1 MKKLILLASLLSV
14 TASAALAQGQLETYS
29 VYDVNHDNVTNVGD
43 ATMAA
48 RRAIQNI
55 QDDPQTVDAAQLNAV
70 LNAIN
75 EKLAMLD
82 VLNQKVNEM
91 MAQSGMRNPVD
102 VDENGVRSAGYGY
115 VDMGL
120 RDDQDRI
127 VYWATCN
134 IGAEKPEDPGL
145 FFAWGETQGYAYK
158 ERTRSWENYKFMFE
172 GESTAEY
179 ITKYTVPDG
188 HKNAIWYE
196 DYNATRF
203 IGDNKT
209 KLDPIDDAA
218 HVLWKGD
225 WRMPTYKEFDW
236 LADNCNWVLDEA
248 RNGMVVTSP
257 YTDASIFIPFKPTWK
272 ACYFWASD
280 LSIDLGTPYA
290 LICDYPYPTGHV
302 GPAAMQRYLEN
313 YIRPVCVAS
322 E

>member
-55 QDDPQTVDAAQLNAV
+55 QDDPQVVDAAQLNAV
-70 LNAIN
+70 LNAISIR
-75 EKLAMLD
+75 LD
-82 VLNQKVNEM
+82 VLDQKVNEM
-91 MAQSGMRNPVD
+91 MAQSGMRNPID

-115 VDMGL
+115 VDMGQ
-120 RDDQDRI
+120 RDANGRI

-134 IGAEKPEDPGL
+134 IGAEKPEEQGL
-145 FFAWGETQGYAYK
+145 LFAWGDTQGHTTNSRYNFL
-158 ERTRSWENYKFMFE
+158 WENYKFMFE
-172 GESTAEY
+172 GQSTEEY

-203 IGDNKT
+203 VGDNKT
-209 KLDPIDDAA
+209 RLEPIDDAA
-218 HVLWKGD
+218 HVNWKGD
-225 WRMPTYKEFDW
+225 WRMPTYEEIKW
-236 LADNCNWVLDEA
+236 LSNECNWACDEA
-248 RNGMVVTSP
+248 KQVMVATSP
-257 YTDASIFIPFKPTWK
+257 YTNASI
-272 ACYFWASD
+272 YFPYTSSYFCRLWTSDLASD
-280 LSIDLGTPYA
+280 STRARLFYYDFNSEYAGHLSTP
-290 LICDYPYPTGHV
+290 
-302 GPAAMQRYLEN
+302 RYN
-313 YIRPVCVAS
+313 GFNIRPVCVAS

>member
-91 MAQSGMRNPVD
+91 MAQSGMHNPVD

-120 RDDQDRI
+120 RDENGRI

-134 IGAEKPEDPGL
+134 IGAEKPEEQGL
-145 FFAWGETQGYAYK
+145 LFAWGDTQGYVY
-158 ERTRSWENYKFMFE
+158 RDHYFYWENYKFIFE
-172 GESTAEY
+172 GESTEEY

-188 HKNAIWYE
+188 HRYAFWYE
-196 DYNATRF
+196 DLEATRF

-209 KLDPIDDAA
+209 RLEPIDDAA
-218 HVLWKGD
+218 HVNWKGD
-225 WRMPTYKEFDW
+225 WRMPTYEELNW
-236 LADNCNWVLDEA
+236 LFNECNWAWDEA
-248 RNGMVVTSP
+248 KQVIVVKSP
-257 YTDASIFIPFKPTWK
+257 YTDASI
-272 ACYFWASD
+272 YFPYPDSYYCKLWTSD
-280 LSIDLGTPYA
+280 LSSDSTRARLFAYDFKTGQAGYVALYRYA
-290 LICDYPYPTGHV
+290 GFS
-302 GPAAMQRYLEN
+302 
-313 YIRPVCVAS
+313 IRPVCVAS

>member
-55 QDDPQTVDAAQLNAV
+55 QDDPQVVDAAQLNAV
-70 LNAIN
+70 LNAISIR
-75 EKLAMLD
+75 LD
-82 VLNQKVNEM
+82 VLDQKVNEM
-91 MAQSGMRNPVD
+91 MAQSGMRNPID
-102 VDENGVRSAGYGY
+102 VDENGVRSAGYDY

-120 RDDQDRI
+120 RDENGRI

-134 IGAEKPEDPGL
+134 IGAEKPEEQGL
-145 FFAWGETQGYAYK
+145 LFAWGDTQGHTTNSRYNFLWA
-158 ERTRSWENYKFMFE
+158 NYKFMFE
-172 GESTAEY
+172 GESTEEY

-203 IGDNKT
+203 VGDNKT
-209 KLDPIDDAA
+209 RLEPIDDAA
-218 HVLWKGD
+218 HVNWKGD
-225 WRMPTYKEFDW
+225 WRMPTYEEINW
-236 LADNCNWVLDEA
+236 LYNECNWAWDEA
-248 RNGMVVTSP
+248 KQVIVVKSP
-257 YTDASIFIPFKPTWK
+257 YTNASI
-272 ACYFWASD
+272 YFPYTASYFCSLWTSD
-280 LSIDLGTPYA
+280 LSPDSTRARLFYYDFKNGNS
-290 LICDYPYPTGHV
+290 GHMSN
-302 GPAAMQRYLEN
+302 PRYN
-313 YIRPVCVAS
+313 GFSIRPVCVAS

>member
-91 MAQSGMRNPVD
+91 MAQSGMRNPYE

-134 IGAEKPEDPGL
+134 IGAEKPEEQGL
-145 FFAWGETQGYAYK
+145 LFAWGDTQGHTTNSRYNFL
-158 ERTRSWENYKFMFE
+158 WENYKFMFE
-172 GESTAEY
+172 GESTEVY

-203 IGDNKT
+203 VGDNKT
-209 KLDPIDDAA
+209 RLEPIDDAA
-218 HVLWKGD
+218 HVNWKGD
-225 WRMPTYKEFDW
+225 WRMPTYDELNW
-236 LADNCNWVLDEA
+236 LYNECNWALDEA
-248 RNGMVVTSP
+248 KQVMVVTSP
-257 YTDASIFIPFKPTWK
+257 YTNASI
-272 ACYFWASD
+272 YFPYTSSYYCTLWTSD
-280 LSIDLGTPYA
+280 LSPDSTRARLFNYDFKSEYSGHMSTP
-290 LICDYPYPTGHV
+290 
-302 GPAAMQRYLEN
+302 RYHGIN
-313 YIRPVCVAS
+313 IRPVCVAS

>member
-55 QDDPQTVDAAQLNAV
+55 QDDPQVVDAAQLNAV
-70 LNAIN
+70 LNAISIR
-75 EKLAMLD
+75 LD
-82 VLNQKVNEM
+82 VLDQKVNEM
-91 MAQSGMRNPVD
+91 MAQSGMRNPID

-115 VDMGL
+115 VDMGQ
-120 RDDQDRI
+120 RDANGRI

-158 ERTRSWENYKFMFE
+158 EHTRSWANYKFMFE

-203 IGDNKT
+203 VGDNKS
-209 KLDPIDDAA
+209 KLEPIDDAA

-225 WRMPTYKEFDW
+225 WRMPTYDEFYW
-236 LADNCNWVLDEA
+236 LARNCNWVLDEA
-248 RNGMVVTSP
+248 RNGMVVKNPDTN
-257 YTDASIFIPFKPTWK
+257 ASIFIPFMPTWK
-272 ACYFWASD
+272 KCQFWTSE
-280 LSIDLGTPYA
+280 LSIGLGTPYA
-290 LICDYPYPTGHV
+290 LICDYDYPNGHG
-302 GPAAMQRYLEN
+302 GPAANQRYQEN